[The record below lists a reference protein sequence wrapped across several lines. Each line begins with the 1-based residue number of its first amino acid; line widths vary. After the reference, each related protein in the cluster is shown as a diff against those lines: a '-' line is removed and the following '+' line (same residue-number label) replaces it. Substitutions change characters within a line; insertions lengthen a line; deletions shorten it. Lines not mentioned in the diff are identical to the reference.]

1 MLHHVRAPHLDH
13 PGRSGTR
20 RVGAA
25 ALLALGLTALATP
38 GALAQAANTTPASTA
53 PAETPPGTGSSPGAL
68 SATADAAPAAPV
80 QGPISIGTLQ
90 SKLGKEKAAR
100 IEFHITTLHASLK
113 ITSAQEP
120 LWQNFAGTMRQN
132 VVQMDAVY
140 AKRQGGYG
148 SMNAVQDLQ
157 SYGEVEDTNARNV
170 QQLLPPFQAL
180 YDSFS
185 PEQKKTADT
194 TFSRYT
200 DKAVKKSN

>member
-1 MLHHVRAPHLDH
+1 MLDHVRAPRFDVAGR
-13 PGRSGTR
+13 PGIGRL
-20 RVGAA
+20 GAV
-25 ALLALGLTALATP
+25 ALLAVGLTALDTS
-38 GALAQAANTTPASTA
+38 GAFAQTSTA
-53 PAETPPGTGSSPGAL
+53 PTTKVPGAPASAGSSPGAL
-68 SATADAAPAAPV
+68 SATADAAPPV
-80 QGPISIGTLQ
+80 GATQGPISTGTLQ

-100 IEFHITTLHASLK
+100 IESHIATLHASLK
-113 ITSAQEP
+113 ITPAQEP
-120 LWQNFAGTMRQN
+120 LWQNFAGVMRQN
-132 VVQMDAVY
+132 VVQMDSVY

-200 DKAVKKSN
+200 DKAVKKAN